1 MAFIKHKS
9 ATVSD
14 VHGNSAKRDRRVIR
28 TSRQIDAA
36 FVELLGRRAYGNIRV
51 SDITKKAGVGRATF
65 YAHYS
70 SKDDLL
76 SSQFRRIVAPMLV
89 ARRHDLC
96 PLDATAFFAHVTTSP
111 QIYRAL
117 MGPEAG
123 RAPRILRECIEQR
136 VREALPARA
145 SRTVADSFDIQE
157 VITVRFVAM
166 SLMAVIECWVEGKAC
181 EPPHGLHAIFSKL
194 VGGGLAFLATQD
206 PKMPPGHAAGSHS

>member
-1 MAFIKHKS
+1 MALIKHKS

-28 TSRQIDAA
+28 SSRQIDAA

-76 SSQFRRIVAPMLV
+76 SSQFRRIVAPML
-89 ARRHDLC
+89 AAQRNDFC
-96 PLDATAFFAHVTTSP
+96 PLDATAFFAHVTASP

-117 MGPEAG
+117 TGPEAG
-123 RAPRILRECIEQR
+123 RAPRILRDCIEQR
-136 VREALPARA
+136 VRQALPERA
-145 SRTVADSFDIQE
+145 SRTVADSFDIQK
-157 VITVRFVAM
+157 VITTRFVAT
-166 SLMAVIECWVEGKAC
+166 SLLSVLECWVESNAC
-181 EPPHGLHAIFSKL
+181 EPAQGLQAIFSKL
-194 VGGGLAFLATQD
+194 VGGGLALLAAQD
-206 PKMPPGHAAGSHS
+206 SKMPSGQGAGSNF

>member
-1 MAFIKHKS
+1 MALIKHKS

-89 ARRHDLC
+89 AQRHDLC
-96 PLDATAFFAHVTTSP
+96 PLDATAFFAHVTTTP
-111 QIYRAL
+111 RIYRAL

-136 VREALPARA
+136 VEQALPGRA
-145 SRTVADSFDIQE
+145 LRTVADSFDIQK
-157 VITVRFVAM
+157 VATRFVAT
-166 SLMAVIECWVEGKAC
+166 SLLAVIECWVESKTG
-181 EPPHGLHAIFSKL
+181 EPPQGLQAIFSKL
-194 VGGGLAFLATQD
+194 VGGGLASLAAQD
-206 PKMPPGHAAGSHS
+206 SKMPPGHGGGSHF

>member
-1 MAFIKHKS
+1 MALIKHKS

-89 ARRHDLC
+89 AQRHDLC

-136 VREALPARA
+136 VGQALPGGAL
-145 SRTVADSFDIQE
+145 RTVADSFDIQK
-157 VITVRFVAM
+157 VATRFVAT
-166 SLMAVIECWVEGKAC
+166 SLLAVIECWVESKTG
-181 EPPHGLHAIFSKL
+181 EPPQGLQAIFSKL
-194 VGGGLAFLATQD
+194 VGGGLAFLAVQD
-206 PKMPPGHAAGSHS
+206 SKMPPGHGAGSRF